1 MARHNQKVGMKRVDL
16 ELTKLSLGTAPLAGL
31 FKSVDISESDQLIH
45 TALENGMN
53 YFDTAPLYGHGLAEE
68 RLGRILGSV
77 TKPIEN
83 FVLQTKVGRVLN
95 WVEKADP
102 VPWFPDADPHIQP
115 VFDYSADGIKRSLED
130 SLKRLGVDHIDIAL
144 MHDAEN
150 HIPQAINIAYP
161 VLADLKRQGIIKA
174 VGIGINFCDVAIE
187 IMKSIDLDIVLLA
200 GRYTLLDQSAQ
211 NKLLPYALERK
222 VDITIG
228 GVFNSGV
235 LADPKPGATFEYL
248 PASDEIIKK
257 AQDIRAF
264 LSERGIPLTA
274 AALQFPLRHPAVTSV
289 LTGSRNSKELL
300 ANMADFDLELPEDIW
315 NQLEGAGLI
324 EKMTL

>member
-16 ELTKLSLGTAPLAGL
+16 ELTRLSLGTAPLAGL

-45 TALENGMN
+45 TALDNGMN

-77 TKPIEN
+77 TKP

-115 VFDYSADGIKRSLED
+115 VFDYSADGIKHSLED
-130 SLKRLGVDHIDIAL
+130 SLKRLGVDRIDIAL

-174 VGIGINFCDVAIE
+174 VGIGINFCDAAVE
-187 IMKSIDLDIVLLA
+187 IMKSVDLDIVLLA

-257 AQDIRAF
+257 AQDIRTF

-324 EKMTL
+324 EKMPI

>member
-16 ELTKLSLGTAPLAGL
+16 ELTRLSLGTAPLAGL

-45 TALENGMN
+45 TALDNGMN

-77 TKPIEN
+77 TKP

-130 SLKRLGVDHIDIAL
+130 SLKRLGVDRIDIAL

-174 VGIGINFCDVAIE
+174 VGIGINFCDAAVE
-187 IMKSIDLDIVLLA
+187 IMKSVDLDIVLLA

-257 AQDIRAF
+257 AQDIRTF

-300 ANMADFDLELPEDIW
+300 ANMADFDLELPEVIW

-324 EKMTL
+324 EKMSI

>member
-45 TALENGMN
+45 TALDNGMN

-77 TKPIEN
+77 TKP

-130 SLKRLGVDHIDIAL
+130 SLKRLGVDRIDIAL

-174 VGIGINFCDVAIE
+174 VGIGINFCDAAVE
-187 IMKSIDLDIVLLA
+187 IMKSVDLDIVLLA

-248 PASDEIIKK
+248 PASDEIIRK

-300 ANMADFDLELPEDIW
+300 ANMADFDLELPEVIW

-324 EKMTL
+324 EKMSI

>member
-16 ELTKLSLGTAPLAGL
+16 ELTRLSLGTAPLAGL
-31 FKSVDISESDQLIH
+31 FKSVDISESDQLIN
-45 TALENGMN
+45 TALDSGMN

-68 RLGRILGSV
+68 RLGRILSKAS
-77 TKPIEN
+77 KPY
-83 FVLQTKVGRVLN
+83 VLQTKVGRVLN
-95 WVEKADP
+95 WVEKTDP

-115 VFDYSADGIKRSLED
+115 VFDYSAEGIKRSFNESLE
-130 SLKRLGVDHIDIAL
+130 RMGVGHIDIAL

-150 HIPQAINIAYP
+150 HIPQAINEAYP

-174 VGIGINFCDVAIE
+174 IGIGINFCDVAIE
-187 IMKSIDLDIVLLA
+187 IMKNVDLDIALLA

-211 NKLLPYALERK
+211 NKLLPYALERN

-248 PASDEIIKK
+248 PASDEIIAK
-257 AQDIRAF
+257 AQAIGAF
-264 LSERGIPLTA
+264 LKNLGIPLTA

-289 LTGSRNSKELL
+289 LTGSRNSAELKS
-300 ANMADFDLELPEDIW
+300 NMADFDLELPADIW
-315 NQLEGAGLI
+315 SQLEDAGLI
-324 EKMTL
+324 EKMNK

>member
-1 MARHNQKVGMKRVDL
+1 MARHNQKVGMKRADL
-16 ELTKLSLGTAPLAGL
+16 ELTRLSLGTAPLAGL

-45 TALENGMN
+45 TALDNGMN

-68 RLGRILGSV
+68 RLGRILGKVSQ
-77 TKPIEN
+77 P

-95 WVEKADP
+95 WVEKADS

-150 HIPQAINIAYP
+150 HIEQAINIAYP

-187 IMKSIDLDIVLLA
+187 IMKNVDLDIVLLA

-264 LSERGIPLTA
+264 LSKHGIPLTA

-324 EKMTL
+324 ETMAS

>member
-1 MARHNQKVGMKRVDL
+1 MARHNQKIGMKRVDL
-16 ELTKLSLGTAPLAGL
+16 ELTRLSLGTAPLAGL

-45 TALENGMN
+45 TALDNGMN

-68 RLGRILGSV
+68 RLGRILSNV
-77 TKPIEN
+77 TKP

-144 MHDAEN
+144 MHDSEN
-150 HIPQAINIAYP
+150 HIPEAINIAYP

-187 IMKSIDLDIVLLA
+187 IMKNVDLDIVLLA

-248 PASDEIIKK
+248 PASDEIIAK
-257 AQDIRAF
+257 AQAIGAF

-315 NQLEGAGLI
+315 NQLEDAGLI
-324 EKMTL
+324 EKMSL

>member
-16 ELTKLSLGTAPLAGL
+16 ELTRLSLGTAPLAGL

-45 TALENGMN
+45 TALDNGMN

-77 TKPIEN
+77 TKP

-130 SLKRLGVDHIDIAL
+130 SLKRLGVDRIDIAL

-174 VGIGINFCDVAIE
+174 VGIGINFCDAAVE
-187 IMKSIDLDIVLLA
+187 IMKSVDLDIVLLA

-248 PASDEIIKK
+248 PASDEIIRK

-300 ANMADFDLELPEDIW
+300 ANMADFDLELPEVIW

-324 EKMTL
+324 EKMSI

>member
-16 ELTKLSLGTAPLAGL
+16 EISRLSLGTAPLAGL
-31 FKSVDISESDQLIH
+31 FKSVDIAESDQLIN
-45 TALENGMN
+45 TALESGIN
-53 YFDTAPLYGHGLAEE
+53 YFDTAPLYGHGLAEQ
-68 RLGRILGSV
+68 RLGRILGKVS
-77 TKPIEN
+77 KP

-115 VFDYSADGIKRSLED
+115 VFDYSAEGIKRSFNESLE
-130 SLKRLGVDHIDIAL
+130 RMGVDHIDIAL

-150 HIPQAINIAYP
+150 HIPQAINDAYP

-174 VGIGINFCDVAIE
+174 IGIGINFCDAAIE
-187 IMKSIDLDIVLLA
+187 IMKNVDLDIALLA

-248 PASDEIIKK
+248 PASDEIIAK
-257 AQDIRAF
+257 AQAIGAF
-264 LSERGIPLTA
+264 LKNLGIPLTA

-289 LTGSRNSKELL
+289 LTGSRNSSELTS
-300 ANMADFDLELPEDIW
+300 NMADFDLDLPADIW
-315 NQLEGAGLI
+315 TQLEDAGLI
-324 EKMTL
+324 EKMPI

>member
-1 MARHNQKVGMKRVDL
+1 MSRHNQKVGMKRVDL
-16 ELTKLSLGTAPLAGL
+16 ELTRLSLGTAPLAGL

-45 TALENGMN
+45 TALDSGMN

-77 TKPIEN
+77 TQP

-115 VFDYSADGIKRSLED
+115 VFDYSADGIKRSLDD

-174 VGIGINFCDVAIE
+174 IGIGINFCDVAIE
-187 IMKSIDLDIVLLA
+187 IMKSVDLDIVLLA

-248 PASDEIIKK
+248 PASDEIIAK
-257 AQDIRAF
+257 AQAIGAF

-289 LTGSRNSKELL
+289 LTGSRTVKELT
-300 ANMADFDLELPEDIW
+300 ANIADFSRNIPDAAWNALEES
-315 NQLEGAGLI
+315 GLVNRI
-324 EKMTL
+324 EF

>member
-1 MARHNQKVGMKRVDL
+1 MARHNQKIGMKRVDL
-16 ELTKLSLGTAPLAGL
+16 ELTRLSLGTAPLAGL
-31 FKSVDISESDQLIH
+31 FKSVDVSDSDQLIH
-45 TALENGMN
+45 TALDNGMN

-68 RLGRILGSV
+68 RLGRILKTV
-77 TKPIEN
+77 TKP
-83 FVLQTKVGRVLN
+83 FVLETKVGRVLN

-102 VPWFPDADPHIQP
+102 VPWFPDADPHMQP
-115 VFDYSADGIKRSLED
+115 VFDYSADGIKRSLDE

-144 MHDAEN
+144 MHEAEN
-150 HIPQAINIAYP
+150 HIPQAINTAYP

-174 VGIGINFCDVAIE
+174 VGIGINFCDAAVE
-187 IMKSIDLDIVLLA
+187 IMKSVDLDIVLLA

-248 PASDEIIKK
+248 PASNEIIKK
-257 AQDIRAF
+257 AQDIGAF
-264 LSERGIPLTA
+264 LKKLGIPLTA

-289 LTGSRNSKELL
+289 LTGSRNSRELL
-300 ANMADFDLELPEDIW
+300 ANMTDFDLELPEDIW
-315 NQLEGAGLI
+315 NQLEDAGLI
-324 EKMTL
+324 EKMSL

>member
-1 MARHNQKVGMKRVDL
+1 MARHNQKIGMKRVDL
-16 ELTKLSLGTAPLAGL
+16 ELTRLSLGTAPLAGL
-31 FKSVDISESDQLIH
+31 FKSVDVSDSDQLIH
-45 TALENGMN
+45 TALDNGMN

-68 RLGRILGSV
+68 RLGRILKTV
-77 TKPIEN
+77 TKP
-83 FVLQTKVGRVLN
+83 FVLETKVGRVLN

-102 VPWFPDADPHIQP
+102 VPWFPDADPHMQP
-115 VFDYSADGIKRSLED
+115 VFDYSADGIKRSLDE

-144 MHDAEN
+144 MHEAEN
-150 HIPQAINIAYP
+150 HIPQAINTAYP

-174 VGIGINFCDVAIE
+174 VGIGINFCDAAVE
-187 IMKSIDLDIVLLA
+187 IMKSVDLDIVLLA

-257 AQDIRAF
+257 AQDIGAF
-264 LSERGIPLTA
+264 LKKLGVPLTA

-289 LTGSRNSKELL
+289 LTGSRNSRELL
-300 ANMADFDLELPEDIW
+300 ANMTDFGLELPEDIW
-315 NQLEGAGLI
+315 NQLEDAGLI
-324 EKMTL
+324 EKLSL

>member
-1 MARHNQKVGMKRVDL
+1 MARHNQKIGMKRVDL
-16 ELTKLSLGTAPLAGL
+16 ELTRLSLGTAPLAGL

-45 TALENGMN
+45 TALDNGMN

-68 RLGRILGSV
+68 RLGRILSNV
-77 TKPIEN
+77 TKP

-115 VFDYSADGIKRSLED
+115 VFDYSADGIKRSLDE
-130 SLKRLGVDHIDIAL
+130 SLKRLGVDQIDIAL

-150 HIPQAINIAYP
+150 HISEAINIAYP

-187 IMKSIDLDIVLLA
+187 IMENVDLDIVLLA

-211 NKLLPYALERK
+211 NKLLPYALERR

-257 AQDIRAF
+257 AQEIGVF
-264 LSERGIPLTA
+264 LKNLGIPLTA
-274 AALQFPLRHPAVTSV
+274 AAVQFPLRHPAVTSV

-315 NQLEGAGLI
+315 NQLEDAGLI
-324 EKMTL
+324 EKMSL

>member
-1 MARHNQKVGMKRVDL
+1 MKRVDL
-16 ELTKLSLGTAPLAGL
+16 ELTRLSLGTAPLAGL
-31 FKSVDISESDQLIH
+31 FKSVDVSDSDQLIH
-45 TALENGMN
+45 TALDNGIN

-68 RLGRILGSV
+68 RLGRILKTV
-77 TKPIEN
+77 TKP
-83 FVLQTKVGRVLN
+83 FVLETKVGRVLN

-102 VPWFPDADPHIQP
+102 VPWFPDADPHMQP
-115 VFDYSADGIKRSLED
+115 VFDYSADGIKRSLDE

-144 MHDAEN
+144 MHEAEN
-150 HIPQAINIAYP
+150 HIPQAINTAYP

-174 VGIGINFCDVAIE
+174 VGIGINFCDSALE
-187 IMKSIDLDIVLLA
+187 IMKSVDLDIVLLA

-257 AQDIRAF
+257 SQDIGAF
-264 LSERGIPLTA
+264 LKKLGVPLTA

-289 LTGSRNSKELL
+289 LTGSRNSRELL

-315 NQLEGAGLI
+315 NQLENAGLI
-324 EKMTL
+324 EKMSL

>member
-1 MARHNQKVGMKRVDL
+1 MKRVDL
-16 ELTKLSLGTAPLAGL
+16 ELTRLSLGTAPLAGL
-31 FKSVDISESDQLIH
+31 FKSVDVSDSDQLIH
-45 TALENGMN
+45 TALDNGMN

-68 RLGRILGSV
+68 RLGRILGTV
-77 TKPIEN
+77 TKP
-83 FVLQTKVGRVLN
+83 FVLETKVGRVLN

-102 VPWFPDADPHIQP
+102 VPWFPDADPHMQP
-115 VFDYSADGIKRSLED
+115 VFDYSADGIKRSLDE

-144 MHDAEN
+144 MHEAEN
-150 HIPQAINIAYP
+150 HIPQAINTAYP

-174 VGIGINFCDVAIE
+174 VGIGINFCDAAVE
-187 IMKSIDLDIVLLA
+187 IMKSVDLDIVLLA

-248 PASDEIIKK
+248 PASNEIIKK
-257 AQDIRAF
+257 AQDIGAF
-264 LSERGIPLTA
+264 LKKLGIPLTA

-289 LTGSRNSKELL
+289 LTGSRNSRELL
-300 ANMADFDLELPEDIW
+300 ANMTDFDLELPEDIW
-315 NQLEGAGLI
+315 NQLEDAGLI
-324 EKMTL
+324 EKMSL

>member
-16 ELTKLSLGTAPLAGL
+16 ELTRLSLGTAPLAGL

-45 TALENGMN
+45 TALDNGMN

-77 TKPIEN
+77 TKP

-130 SLKRLGVDHIDIAL
+130 SLKRLGVDRIDIAL

-174 VGIGINFCDVAIE
+174 VGIGINFCDAAVE
-187 IMKSIDLDIVLLA
+187 IMKSVDLDIVLLA

-248 PASDEIIKK
+248 PASDEIIRK

-324 EKMTL
+324 EKMSI

>member
-16 ELTKLSLGTAPLAGL
+16 ELTRLSLGTAPLAGL

-45 TALENGMN
+45 TALDNGMN

-68 RLGRILGSV
+68 RLGRILSNV
-77 TKPIEN
+77 TKP

-144 MHDAEN
+144 MHDSEN
-150 HIPQAINIAYP
+150 HIPEAINIAYP

-174 VGIGINFCDVAIE
+174 VGIGINLCDVAIE
-187 IMKSIDLDIVLLA
+187 IMKNVDLDIVLLA

-248 PASDEIIKK
+248 PASDEIIAK
-257 AQDIRAF
+257 AQAIGAF
-264 LSERGIPLTA
+264 LSERGISLTA

-315 NQLEGAGLI
+315 NQLEDAGLI
-324 EKMTL
+324 EKMSL

>member
-16 ELTKLSLGTAPLAGL
+16 EISRLSLGTAPLAGL
-31 FKSVDISESDQLIH
+31 FKSVDIAESDQLIN
-45 TALENGMN
+45 TALESGIN
-53 YFDTAPLYGHGLAEE
+53 YFDTAPLYGHGLAEQ
-68 RLGRILGSV
+68 RLGRILGKVS
-77 TKPIEN
+77 KP

-115 VFDYSADGIKRSLED
+115 VFDYSAKGIKRSFNESLE
-130 SLKRLGVDHIDIAL
+130 RMGVDHIDIAL

-150 HIPQAINIAYP
+150 HIPQAINDAYP

-174 VGIGINFCDVAIE
+174 IGIGINFCDAAIE
-187 IMKSIDLDIVLLA
+187 IMKNVDLDIALLA

-248 PASDEIIKK
+248 PASDEIIAK
-257 AQDIRAF
+257 AQAIGAF
-264 LSERGIPLTA
+264 LKNLGIPLTA

-289 LTGSRNSKELL
+289 LTGSRNSSELTS
-300 ANMADFDLELPEDIW
+300 NMADFDLDLPADIW
-315 NQLEGAGLI
+315 TQLEDAGLI
-324 EKMTL
+324 EKMPI

>member
-1 MARHNQKVGMKRVDL
+1 MARHNQKIGMKRVDL
-16 ELTKLSLGTAPLAGL
+16 ELTRLSLGTAPLAGL
-31 FKSVDISESDQLIH
+31 FKSVDVSESDQLIR

-68 RLGRILGSV
+68 RLGRILSNV
-77 TKPIEN
+77 TKP

-102 VPWFPDADPHIQP
+102 VPWFPDADPHVQP
-115 VFDYSADGIKRSLED
+115 VFDYSADGIKRSLDE

-150 HIPQAINIAYP
+150 HISEAINIANP

-187 IMKSIDLDIVLLA
+187 IMKSVDLDIVLLA

-211 NKLLPYALERK
+211 NKLLPYALERR

-257 AQDIRAF
+257 AQDIGAF
-264 LSERGIPLTA
+264 LKNLGIPLTA

-300 ANMADFDLELPEDIW
+300 ANAADFDLELPEDIW
-315 NQLEGAGLI
+315 NQLEDAGLI
-324 EKMTL
+324 EKMSL

>member
-1 MARHNQKVGMKRVDL
+1 MARHNQKIGMKRVDL
-16 ELTKLSLGTAPLAGL
+16 ELTRLSLGTAPLAGL
-31 FKSVDISESDQLIH
+31 FKSVDVSDSDQLIH
-45 TALENGMN
+45 TALDNGMN

-68 RLGRILGSV
+68 RLGRILKTV
-77 TKPIEN
+77 TKP
-83 FVLQTKVGRVLN
+83 FVLETKVGRVLN

-102 VPWFPDADPHIQP
+102 VPWFPDADPHMQP
-115 VFDYSADGIKRSLED
+115 VFDYSADGIKRSLDE

-144 MHDAEN
+144 MHEAEN
-150 HIPQAINIAYP
+150 YIPEAINTAYP

-174 VGIGINFCDVAIE
+174 VGIGINFCDAAVE
-187 IMKSIDLDIVLLA
+187 IMKSVDLDIVLLA

-257 AQDIRAF
+257 AQDIGAF
-264 LSERGIPLTA
+264 LKKLGIPLTA

-315 NQLEGAGLI
+315 NQLEDAGLI
-324 EKMTL
+324 EKMSL

>member
-16 ELTKLSLGTAPLAGL
+16 ELTRLSLGTAPLAGL
-31 FKSVDISESDQLIH
+31 FKSVDISESDELIH
-45 TALENGMN
+45 TALDNGMN

-68 RLGRILGSV
+68 RLGRILSKAS
-77 TKPIEN
+77 KPY
-83 FVLQTKVGRVLN
+83 VLQTKVGRVLN

-115 VFDYSADGIKRSLED
+115 IFDYSAEGIKRSFNE
-130 SLKRLGVDHIDIAL
+130 SLDRMGVDHIDIAL

-150 HIPQAINIAYP
+150 HIPQAINEAYP

-174 VGIGINFCDVAIE
+174 IGIGINFCDVAIE
-187 IMKSIDLDIVLLA
+187 IMKNVDLDIALLA

-248 PASDEIIKK
+248 PASDEVIAK
-257 AQDIRAF
+257 AQAIGAF
-264 LSERGIPLTA
+264 LKNLGIPLTA

-300 ANMADFDLELPEDIW
+300 SNIADFDLELPADIW
-315 NQLEGAGLI
+315 SQLEDANLI
-324 EKMTL
+324 ERFS

>member
-1 MARHNQKVGMKRVDL
+1 MKRVPV
-16 ELTKLSLGTAPLAGL
+16 EISRLSLGTAPLAGL
-31 FKSVDISESDQLIH
+31 FKSVENGESDDLIE
-45 TALENGMN
+45 TALAEGIN
-53 YFDTAPLYGHGLAEE
+53 YFDTAPLYGHGLSEE
-68 RLGRILGSV
+68 RLGRVLSRVSAPFIL
-77 TKPIEN
+77 E
-83 FVLQTKVGRVLN
+83 TKVGRILER
-95 WVEKADP
+95 VEKADP

-115 VFDYSADGIKRSLED
+115 VFDYSVEGIKKSFNDSLE
-130 SLKRLGVDHIDIAL
+130 RLGVDHIDIAL

-150 HIPQAINIAYP
+150 HIPEAINNAYP

-174 VGIGINFCDVAIE
+174 IGIGINFCDAAIAIIKE
-187 IMKSIDLDIVLLA
+187 VDLDLALIA

-211 NKLLPYALERK
+211 NELFPLALERK

-248 PASDEIIKK
+248 PASDEIIKR
-257 AQDIRAF
+257 AQAIGDF
-264 LSERGIPLTA
+264 LKERGIPLTA

-300 ANMADFDLELPEDIW
+300 SNIADFDAELPSDIW
-315 NQLEGAGLI
+315 AQLEDAKLI
-324 EKMTL
+324 ERIP

>member
-1 MARHNQKVGMKRVDL
+1 MARHNQKVGMKRADL
-16 ELTKLSLGTAPLAGL
+16 ELTRLSLGTAPLAGL

-45 TALENGMN
+45 TALDNGMN

-68 RLGRILGSV
+68 RLGRILGKVSQ
-77 TKPIEN
+77 P

-95 WVEKADP
+95 WVEKADS

-144 MHDAEN
+144 MHDSEN

-174 VGIGINFCDVAIE
+174 VGIGINFCDFAIE
-187 IMKSIDLDIVLLA
+187 IMKSVDLDIVLLA

-324 EKMTL
+324 ETMAS

>member
-1 MARHNQKVGMKRVDL
+1 MARHNQKIGMKRVDL
-16 ELTKLSLGTAPLAGL
+16 ELTRLSLGTAPLAGL
-31 FKSVDISESDQLIH
+31 FKSVDISESDQLIR
-45 TALENGMN
+45 TALDNGMN

-68 RLGRILGSV
+68 RLGRILSNV
-77 TKPIEN
+77 TKP

-115 VFDYSADGIKRSLED
+115 VFDYSADGIKRSLDE
-130 SLKRLGVDHIDIAL
+130 SLKRLGVDQIDIAL

-150 HIPQAINIAYP
+150 HISEAINIAYP

-174 VGIGINFCDVAIE
+174 IGIGINLCDVAIE
-187 IMKSIDLDIVLLA
+187 IMKNVDLDIVLLA

-211 NKLLPYALERK
+211 NKLLPYALERR

-257 AQDIRAF
+257 AQEIGAF
-264 LSERGIPLTA
+264 LKNLGIPLTA

-300 ANMADFDLELPEDIW
+300 ANAADFDLELPEDIW
-315 NQLEGAGLI
+315 NQLEDAGLI
-324 EKMTL
+324 EKMSL

>member
-16 ELTKLSLGTAPLAGL
+16 EISRLSLGTAPLAGL
-31 FKSVDISESDQLIH
+31 FKSVDIAESDQLIN
-45 TALENGMN
+45 TALESGIN
-53 YFDTAPLYGHGLAEE
+53 YFDTAPLYGHGLAEQ
-68 RLGRILGSV
+68 RLGRILGKVS
-77 TKPIEN
+77 KP

-115 VFDYSADGIKRSLED
+115 VFDYSAEGIKRSFNESLE
-130 SLKRLGVDHIDIAL
+130 RMGVDHIDIAL

-150 HIPQAINIAYP
+150 HIPQAINDAYP
-161 VLADLKRQGIIKA
+161 VLADFKRQGIIKA
-174 VGIGINFCDVAIE
+174 IGIGINFCDAAIE
-187 IMKSIDLDIVLLA
+187 IMKNVDLDIALLA

-248 PASDEIIKK
+248 PASDEIIAK
-257 AQDIRAF
+257 AQAIGAF
-264 LSERGIPLTA
+264 LKNLGIPLTA

-289 LTGSRNSKELL
+289 LTGSRNSSELTS
-300 ANMADFDLELPEDIW
+300 NMADFDLDLPADIW
-315 NQLEGAGLI
+315 TQLEDAGLI
-324 EKMTL
+324 EKMPI

>member
-1 MARHNQKVGMKRVDL
+1 MARHNQKIGMKRVDL
-16 ELTKLSLGTAPLAGL
+16 ELTRLSLGTAPLAGL
-31 FKSVDISESDQLIH
+31 FKSVDVSESDQLIR
-45 TALENGMN
+45 TALDNGMN

-68 RLGRILGSV
+68 RLGRILSNV
-77 TKPIEN
+77 TKP

-115 VFDYSADGIKRSLED
+115 VFDYSADGIKRSLDE
-130 SLKRLGVDHIDIAL
+130 SLKRLGVDQIDIAL

-150 HIPQAINIAYP
+150 HISEAINIAYP

-174 VGIGINFCDVAIE
+174 IGIGINFCDVAIE
-187 IMKSIDLDIVLLA
+187 IMKNVDLDIVLLA

-211 NKLLPYALERK
+211 NKLLPYALERR

-248 PASDEIIKK
+248 PASEEIIKR
-257 AQDIRAF
+257 AQEIGAF
-264 LSERGIPLTA
+264 LKNLGIPLTA

-300 ANMADFDLELPEDIW
+300 ANAADFDLELPEDIW
-315 NQLEGAGLI
+315 NQLEDAGLI
-324 EKMTL
+324 EKMSL

>member
-1 MARHNQKVGMKRVDL
+1 MALHNQKIGMKRVDL
-16 ELTKLSLGTAPLAGL
+16 ELTRLSLGTAPLAGL
-31 FKSVDISESDQLIH
+31 FKSVDISESDQLIR
-45 TALENGMN
+45 TALDNGMN

-68 RLGRILGSV
+68 RLGRILSNV
-77 TKPIEN
+77 TKP

-115 VFDYSADGIKRSLED
+115 VFDYTADGIKRSLDE
-130 SLKRLGVDHIDIAL
+130 SLKRLGVDQIDIAL

-150 HIPQAINIAYP
+150 HISEAINIAYP

-174 VGIGINFCDVAIE
+174 IGIGINLCDVAIE
-187 IMKSIDLDIVLLA
+187 IMKNVDLDIVLLA

-211 NKLLPYALERK
+211 NKLLPYALERR

-257 AQDIRAF
+257 AQEIGAF
-264 LSERGIPLTA
+264 LKNLGIPLTA

-300 ANMADFDLELPEDIW
+300 ANAADFDLELPEDIW
-315 NQLEGAGLI
+315 NQLEDAGLI
-324 EKMTL
+324 EKMSL

>member
-45 TALENGMN
+45 TALDNGMN

-68 RLGRILGSV
+68 RLGRILSNV
-77 TKPIEN
+77 TKP

-130 SLKRLGVDHIDIAL
+130 SLKRLGVDRIDIAL

-174 VGIGINFCDVAIE
+174 VGIGINFCDAAVE
-187 IMKSIDLDIVLLA
+187 IMKSVDLDIVLLA

-248 PASDEIIKK
+248 PASDEIIRK

-315 NQLEGAGLI
+315 NQLEDAGLI
-324 EKMTL
+324 EKMSL

>member
-1 MARHNQKVGMKRVDL
+1 MARHNQKIGMKRVDL
-16 ELTKLSLGTAPLAGL
+16 ELTRLSLGTAPLAGL
-31 FKSVDISESDQLIH
+31 FKSVDISESDQLIR
-45 TALENGMN
+45 TALDNGMN

-68 RLGRILGSV
+68 RLGRILSNV
-77 TKPIEN
+77 TKP

-115 VFDYSADGIKRSLED
+115 VFDYSADGIKRSLDE
-130 SLKRLGVDHIDIAL
+130 SLKRLGVDQIDIAL

-150 HIPQAINIAYP
+150 HISEAINIAYP

-174 VGIGINFCDVAIE
+174 IGIGINLCDVAIE
-187 IMKSIDLDIVLLA
+187 IMKNVDLDIVLLA

-211 NKLLPYALERK
+211 NKLLPYALERR

-257 AQDIRAF
+257 AQDIGAF
-264 LSERGIPLTA
+264 LKNLGIPLTA

-300 ANMADFDLELPEDIW
+300 ANAADFDLELPEDIW
-315 NQLEGAGLI
+315 NQLEDAGLI
-324 EKMTL
+324 EKMSL

>member
-1 MARHNQKVGMKRVDL
+1 MARHNQKIGMKRVDL
-16 ELTKLSLGTAPLAGL
+16 ELTRLSLGTAPLAGL
-31 FKSVDISESDQLIH
+31 FKSVDISESDQLIR
-45 TALENGMN
+45 TALDNGMN

-68 RLGRILGSV
+68 RLGRILSNV
-77 TKPIEN
+77 TKP

-115 VFDYSADGIKRSLED
+115 VFDYSADGIKRSLDE
-130 SLKRLGVDHIDIAL
+130 SLKRLGVDQIDIAL

-150 HIPQAINIAYP
+150 HISEAINIAYP

-174 VGIGINFCDVAIE
+174 IGIGINFCDVAIE
-187 IMKSIDLDIVLLA
+187 IMKNVDLDIVLLA

-211 NKLLPYALERK
+211 NKLLPYALERR

-257 AQDIRAF
+257 AQDIGAF
-264 LSERGIPLTA
+264 LKNLGIPLTA

-300 ANMADFDLELPEDIW
+300 ANAADFDLELPEDIW
-315 NQLEGAGLI
+315 NQLEDAGLI
-324 EKMTL
+324 EKMSL

>member
-1 MARHNQKVGMKRVDL
+1 MARHNQKIGMKRVDL
-16 ELTKLSLGTAPLAGL
+16 ELTRLSLGTAPLAGL
-31 FKSVDISESDQLIH
+31 FKSVDVSESDQLIH
-45 TALENGMN
+45 TALDNGMN

-68 RLGRILGSV
+68 RLGRILSNL
-77 TKPIEN
+77 TKP

-115 VFDYSADGIKRSLED
+115 VFDYSADGIKRSLDE
-130 SLKRLGVDHIDIAL
+130 SLKRLGVDQIDIAL

-150 HIPQAINIAYP
+150 HISEAINIAYP

-174 VGIGINFCDVAIE
+174 IGIGINFCDVAIE
-187 IMKSIDLDIVLLA
+187 IMKNVDLDIVLLA

-211 NKLLPYALERK
+211 NKLLPYALERR

-257 AQDIRAF
+257 AQEIGAF
-264 LSERGIPLTA
+264 LKNLGIPLTA

-300 ANMADFDLELPEDIW
+300 ANAADFDLELPEDIW
-315 NQLEGAGLI
+315 NQLENAGLI
-324 EKMTL
+324 EKMSL

>member
-16 ELTKLSLGTAPLAGL
+16 ELTRLSLGTAPLAGL

-45 TALENGMN
+45 TALDNGMN

-77 TKPIEN
+77 TKP

-95 WVEKADP
+95 WVEKADS

-150 HIPQAINIAYP
+150 HIEQAINIAYP

-187 IMKSIDLDIVLLA
+187 IMKNVDLDIVLLA

-264 LSERGIPLTA
+264 LSKQGIPLTA

-315 NQLEGAGLI
+315 IQLEGAGLI
-324 EKMTL
+324 ETMAS